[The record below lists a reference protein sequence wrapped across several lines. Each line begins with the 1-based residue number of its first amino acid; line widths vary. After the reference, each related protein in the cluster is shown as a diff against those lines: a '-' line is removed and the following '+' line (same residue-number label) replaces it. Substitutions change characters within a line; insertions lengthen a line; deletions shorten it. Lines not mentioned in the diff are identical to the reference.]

1 MVSARHF
8 REAFL
13 DQWNEDLNDRHPEI
27 VNAYPNDP
35 LWTEWMLTEDDVFLS
50 RLATRL
56 QRDVRIGWYLL
67 DAIYF
72 DPTNNPVPGL
82 GEGFGHPARLEVY
95 IEHENGNNPEEEM
108 YKLLM
113 WPASLKVLIFYDWP
127 AYDHNPNHQQWLTQ
141 KLTTMFQMGREIDVQ
156 RPGVSKAEYLF
167 LVGQTEHN
175 EVHIPTWRYLVAQ
188 DGCWPEQPGELQPL
202 LVM

>member
-1 MVSARHF
+1 MVSARRF

-13 DQWNEDLNDRHPEI
+13 GQWDEDLNDREEEI
-27 VNAYPNDP
+27 VNAYPNDR
-35 LWTEWMLTEDDVFLS
+35 LWTEWMLTEDDAFLS
-50 RLATRL
+50 RLATHL
-56 QRDVRIGWYLL
+56 QRDVRIDWYLL

-82 GEGFGHPARLEVY
+82 GEEFGHPARLEVY

-141 KLTTMFQMGREIDVQ
+141 ELTTMFQMGREIDVQ

-167 LVGQTEHN
+167 LVGRTEQN
-175 EVHIPTWRYLVAQ
+175 GVHIPTWRYLVAQ

-202 LVM
+202 

>member
-1 MVSARHF
+1 MVSARRF

-13 DQWNEDLNDRHPEI
+13 GQWNEDLEDRQQEI
-27 VNAYPNDP
+27 VNAYPHAP
-35 LWTEWMLTEDDVFLS
+35 LWTKWMLTEDDAFLR
-50 RLATRL
+50 RLVTRL
-56 QRDVRIGWYLL
+56 QRDVRIGWYHL

-108 YKLLM
+108 YKLTM

-127 AYDHNPNHQQWLTQ
+127 AYDHNPNHRQWLTQ
-141 KLTTMFQMGREIDVQ
+141 ELTTMFQMGREIDVQ

-167 LVGQTEHN
+167 LIGRTEQ
-175 EVHIPTWRYLVAQ
+175 EGVHIPTWRYLVAQ
-188 DGCWPEQPGELQPL
+188 DGCWPEQPGEPRVLGP
-202 LVM
+202 